1 MHRTRTTHR
10 PVSLFGALA
19 AVVLLGLTACSDDSS
34 SGNPFDNLPGS
45 SAGEDNGGLPTLDL
59 DLPDSTFTA
68 LPGKVR
74 FANFVSD
81 GTAGVDIDVYWGS
94 SPEDGQ
100 LMGTVAFG
108 TLSEFTTPMHQDLG
122 FTDDD
127 EATWSFVRKGGTT
140 REDMIGGGDESF
152 TADSVLTVGMAAAES
167 FASQPGLNLST
178 QIFYEHDLSVPPAG
192 FAHVYA
198 WDGPWQATIEGAFG
212 VLGSAGTCFFDGGEV
227 TGGNIGVPNLVPA
240 GTSGLAIVDANTEC
254 ASGAA
259 PSTDV
264 VEAGRSYVAIG
275 VAPSTDPA
283 ARTTVLLPLG
293 V

>member
-1 MHRTRTTHR
+1 MLRTRITHR
-10 PVSLFGALA
+10 PSSLLGALA
-19 AVVLLGLTACSDDSS
+19 AVALLGLAACSDDAGSS
-34 SGNPFDNLPGS
+34 NPLDNLPGVTTDGS
-45 SAGEDNGGLPTLDL
+45 DGGGPTFDL

-100 LMGTVAFG
+100 LLGTIAFG
-108 TLSEFTTPMHQDLG
+108 TVSEFTTPMHQDIG

-127 EATWSFVRKGGTT
+127 EASWSFVRVGGTT

-152 TADSVLTVGMAAAES
+152 TADSVLTVGMSAVEPLP
-167 FASQPGLNLST
+167 SQPGLNLST
-178 QIFYEHDLSVPPAG
+178 QIFYEHELSVPPAG
-192 FAHVYA
+192 FAHVYS
-198 WDGPWQATIEGAFG
+198 WDGPWQATIDGAFG
-212 VLGSAGTCFFDGGEV
+212 VLGSATTCFFDSGEA
-227 TGGNIGVPNLVPA
+227 TGGNVGVPNLVPA
-240 GTSGLAIVDANTEC
+240 GTSGLAVVDANTEC
-254 ASGAA
+254 ATGAA
-259 PSTDV
+259 PAAEA

-275 VAPSTDPA
+275 VAPTTDPA